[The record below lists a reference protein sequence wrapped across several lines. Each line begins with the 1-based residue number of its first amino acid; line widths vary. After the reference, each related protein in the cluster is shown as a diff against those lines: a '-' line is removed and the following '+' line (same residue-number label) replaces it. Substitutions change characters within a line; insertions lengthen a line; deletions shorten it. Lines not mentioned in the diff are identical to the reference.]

1 MERKLKTYFISVG
14 KLETGQV
21 VIFTAP
27 GWDPDQSGAPSA
39 SGRRGSWWEFY
50 IPLFCL
56 FMFMLNINTSWSRR
70 PFRTCFSWQQVETV
84 VLKVFVKLMGCQ
96 ELWPLYRFRD
106 TNDFLSIFLCLWFYQ
121 QNFPPKVFKSCFV
134 DKNLNEPPKGK
145 VLKETS
151 GSISISNIFDG
162 FVWNDW
168 CEATRYNTLSINIS
182 WWAFINICTYKPLNK
197 LYPFGK
203 NKYYSIL

>member
-1 MERKLKTYFISVG
+1 MF
-14 KLETGQV
+14 
-21 VIFTAP
+21 FTK
-27 GWDPDQSGAPSA
+27 
-39 SGRRGSWWEFY
+39 
-50 IPLFCL
+50 
-56 FMFMLNINTSWSRR
+56 TSWSHR
-70 PFRTCFSWQQVETV
+70 PFRSCFSWQQVETV
-84 VLKVFVKLMGCQ
+84 VLKVFVKLIGCQ

-197 LYPFGK
+197 LYPFVKKFYIQFYNFSICVQTFLSGV
-203 NKYYSIL
+203 NCYSQPQTWIVSFETNIYFTA